1 MDSWT
6 LGRNIFFLSFSKI
19 FENNTILIFRS
30 TGGVTKSISDSIVAI
45 IIPEGAHHL
54 DLRAADPNDPPSV
67 VKAREIEKQ
76 FITKWVSSVK
86 AKKEMVKPII
96 VV

>member
-1 MDSWT
+1 MP
-6 LGRNIFFLSFSKI
+6 FFLFV
-19 FENNTILIFRS
+19 RS
-30 TGGVTKSISDSIVAI
+30 TGGVTKSLSDSIVAI

-54 DLRAADPNDPPSV
+54 DLRSSDPNDPPSV

-76 FITKWVSSVK
+76 FIGKWIAASK
-86 AKKEMVKPII
+86 AKKEVLKPIF

>member
-1 MDSWT
+1 
-6 LGRNIFFLSFSKI
+6 LCFYN
-19 FENNTILIFRS
+19 RS
-30 TGGVTKSISDSIVAI
+30 TGGVTKSLSDSIVAI

-76 FITKWVSSVK
+76 FIGKWISSVK
-86 AKKEMVKPII
+86 KDKKETLKSIFVG
-96 VV
+96 

>member
-1 MDSWT
+1 M
-6 LGRNIFFLSFSKI
+6 
-19 FENNTILIFRS
+19 
-30 TGGVTKSISDSIVAI
+30 AI

>member
-1 MDSWT
+1 M
-6 LGRNIFFLSFSKI
+6 FL
-19 FENNTILIFRS
+19 FRS
-30 TGGVTKSISDSIVAI
+30 TGGVTKSLSDSIVAV

-54 DLRAADPNDPPSV
+54 DLRASDPNDPPSV

-76 FITKWVSSVK
+76 FIEKWITA
-86 AKKEMVKPII
+86 AKSKKDMFKPII